1 MRTRIWE
8 LWIKR
13 ADTGECMRV
22 GYLNDGKWEW
32 GVFNQKGVNYDYRF
46 LNDCFTWY
54 GTNETGDASG
64 TLAGTD
70 TDANNVISLRLDV
83 QKFYAEAENHKNHG
97 LADEDGNATVYVRT
111 APKASEVQAYFNK
124 LAVPEPASVEN
135 PLKAAY
141 LSGSAQETGSRTA
154 DTPSITARAAFEG
167 EFGASS
173 SDVSWAVSKTT
184 VAGFS
189 QGNEYLSAAGT
200 VPVRV
205 YYSIAPGVGF
215 REHQI
220 LR

>member
-1 MRTRIWE
+1 MGAYNNHAYQIWE

-83 QKFYAEAENHKNHG
+83 RKSTPRPRTIRTTAWP
-97 LADEDGNATVYVRT
+97 TRT
-111 APKASEVQAYFNK
+111 AMQRCTCARLRRHPK
-124 LAVPEPASVEN
+124 
-135 PLKAAY
+135 
-141 LSGSAQETGSRTA
+141 SRRTS
-154 DTPSITARAAFEG
+154 T
-167 EFGASS
+167 
-173 SDVSWAVSKTT
+173 SWR
-184 VAGFS
+184 FL
-189 QGNEYLSAAGT
+189 N
-200 VPVRV
+200 R
-205 YYSIAPGVGF
+205 
-215 REHQI
+215 
-220 LR
+220 LRLRIR